1 MTTNQTPADPSAY
14 RVTFERNA
22 AGSVHHIE
30 VETLR
35 APRASYRY
43 GPDEIDELIAC
54 AREEERSDRYDDRL
68 PSDHAFI
75 CAVLRA
81 HGLPI
86 LGEQD
91 EDTSWRDVIITM
103 SDTNGVVATGEAG
116 ICFDANKD
124 DEEASSAIRAVAS
137 GERDSARIG
146 GGAAPL
152 TIIVRGTTTAAPME
166 VAMVPHPPA
175 PMHLTVEAEYVSR
188 ERKAQTG
195 RYIIRDD
202 AGEVAGTARS
212 APMAHVFAAAPML
225 LAAAREAEAFM
236 AGFEGD
242 EAQDPPVDERL
253 ARLRAAIAR
262 AEDR

>member
-1 MTTNQTPADPSAY
+1 MTTNQTPADPTAY

-86 LGEQD
+86 LGE
-91 EDTSWRDVIITM
+91 EDDDVNWRDIPVLVQV
-103 SDTNGVVATGEAG
+103 DGAEDRLVLAG
-116 ICFDANKD
+116 AFADANA
-124 DEEASSAIRAVAS
+124 EEPGLAPTLRELIRGDVDWC
-137 GERDSARIG
+137 RFG

-152 TIIVRGTTTAAPME
+152 VQVVRAIENPDFDSD
-166 VAMVPHPPA
+166 VLNVFK
-175 PMHLTVEAEYVSR
+175 HLIAKV
-188 ERKAQTG
+188 
-195 RYIIRDD
+195 
-202 AGEVAGTARS
+202 
-212 APMAHVFAAAPML
+212 AAADAL
-225 LAAAREAEAFM
+225 LEAARDLMRDWDSPDLNDASPIAEKFDAI
-236 AGFEGD
+236 
-242 EAQDPPVDERL
+242 
-253 ARLRAAIAR
+253 RAAIAK
-262 AEDR
+262 AEG